1 METLKARLF
10 LALIFG
16 LIVSDGW
23 AKIAPELGRD
33 SLQTPHFRI
42 HYPPHY
48 QEFSRTLAAHLEE
61 AFSVLANDLRWT
73 PNSRTEVV
81 VRGDTDHPNGTAE
94 VFPYNRLVIHAVPP
108 EPWGFFSE
116 SDDWIRTLAIHELTH
131 VIANDQTSGFFAL
144 LRKGIGTAAKI
155 NPYQPAWLVEG
166 LAVYAETRYTA
177 GGRGRSTWNGMVVR
191 TAIETNRFD
200 SEITLDR
207 LNDGVPGWPAGHTP
221 YLFGYVLNEAIATR
235 GGADA
240 PAAISGANS
249 AHLPFVIDRVARS
262 TLGTDYAELWKEV
275 GAKLREKHAQDL
287 TLISREPLTES
298 APITRVGRKTRG
310 WVPVSREPGR
320 ARFYFIRDSA
330 RSGPG
335 LSWVG
340 SDGRARDVTFWRWDG
355 GTRIELSPD
364 GNFLAYSRIA
374 PYLEHSLYSD
384 LYLYDLAGDREIR
397 LTTGKRGSD
406 PVLSEDFAWDPRAG
420 KISSGAVTYVK
431 NLGDGSAGIARWD
444 GSKETVVYRGE
455 NFSRIGAPTAGR
467 GEFRNW
473 VVFAEKPRSGGERLM
488 ALNLVD
494 RRSFAL
500 TTASAENEMA
510 TTPDWDASGEIYF
523 VSGRG
528 GVMNAF
534 RIPAARVRSSL
545 SSFAPASAERV
556 THLTT
561 GILQPR
567 RMRGSEDLYGLV
579 YGPGGWDLAKFSGAA
594 GSRVYSSAG
603 PGLPT
608 LYEKLS
614 GTGSTRSRPVAQ
626 AAAGTATAIE
636 PSRYSVLPALLP
648 HYWAPDVRRVP
659 DGWTLGALTS
669 SFDAWESHR
678 YRLFAG
684 ADTRAS
690 FPIWDVN
697 YQFDGFFPTFEF
709 SMRQENR
716 YFANYLESNRI
727 QTTEGRVYTP
737 AGWDSYLL
745 LGATGQTSRFFG
757 EKESTGG
764 FQLGWIFDRT
774 RVFDDSIDRRG
785 ESGVRGGTELTGY
798 FGGAERFSALASYV
812 EARVPAFF
820 PRHFFRLAVHH
831 ATANNDRLTAHYELG
846 GGEET
851 IASDRRYLLRGYIP
865 GSIFGRE
872 ILTSNLE
879 YVFPVA
885 EVFRGH
891 GTFPLFWQTTR
902 VKLFVDTGSAEYLA
916 DEKDELNHWPVG
928 VGMHVLTDLNL
939 LYRVPVTI
947 GVGVDHGLSKQYG
960 GETRFVLGLFSTLA
974 RP

>member
-16 LIVSDGW
+16 LFASDGW
-23 AKIAPELGRD
+23 TKIAPELERD

-48 QEFSRTLAAHLEE
+48 REFSRTLAVHLEE
-61 AFSVLANDLRWT
+61 AFSILSRDLRWKPT
-73 PNSRTEVV
+73 SRTEVV
-81 VRGDTDHPNGTAE
+81 VRGDTDLPNGTAE

-131 VIANDQTSGFFAL
+131 IIANDQTSGLFSL

-166 LAVYAETRYTA
+166 LAVYAETRYTN

-191 TAIETNRFD
+191 TAVEAERLG

-221 YLFGYVLNEAIATR
+221 YLFGYVLNETIASR
-235 GGADA
+235 SGANA
-240 PAAISGANS
+240 PAEISGANS

-262 TLGTDYAELWKEV
+262 TLGTDYAELWEAAIQ
-275 GAKLREKHAQDL
+275 GLREKQVQDRAL
-287 TLISREPLTES
+287 LGREPLTAA
-298 APITRVGRKTRG
+298 APITRVGRRTRG
-310 WVPVSREPGR
+310 WVPVAREPGR

-330 RSGPG
+330 RTGPG

-340 SDGRARDVTFWRWDG
+340 SDGRARDVSYWRWDG
-355 GTRIELSPD
+355 GTRLELTSD

-374 PYLEHSLYSD
+374 PHLEHSLFSD
-384 LYLYDLAGDREIR
+384 LYLYDLARNREIR
-397 LTTGKRGSD
+397 LTTGARASD
-406 PVLSEDFAWDPRAG
+406 PALSDDFAWNPRTRQVA
-420 KISSGAVTYVK
+420 SGAMAYVK
-431 NLGDGSAGIARWD
+431 NLADGSAGIAQWD
-444 GSKETVVYRGE
+444 GAKETLAYRGE
-455 NFSRIGAPTAGR
+455 NFSRIGAPAFGR
-467 GEFRNW
+467 GRFRNW
-473 VVFAEKPRSGGERLM
+473 IVFSEKPNRGGERLV
-488 ALNLVD
+488 ALNLAD
-494 RRSFAL
+494 RKSFAL
-500 TTASAENEMA
+500 TSPGAENEMA
-510 TTPDWDASGEIYF
+510 TTPDWDASGEITF
-523 VSGRG
+523 VSSRG

-534 RIPAARVRSSL
+534 RIPSVHVAKSL
-545 SSFAPASAERV
+545 SSFTPAPIERV
-556 THLTT
+556 THLAT

-567 RMRGSEDLYGLV
+567 RLKESDDLYGLL

-603 PGLPT
+603 PGLPS
-608 LYEKLS
+608 LHEKIS
-614 GTGSTRSRPVAQ
+614 VGESKAASAPTTGVFSAV
-626 AAAGTATAIE
+626 E
-636 PSRYSVLPALLP
+636 PSRYSVLPALWP

-659 DGWTLGALTS
+659 DGWTLGARTS
-669 SFDAWESHR
+669 SVDAWESHR
-678 YRLFAG
+678 YRIFAG
-684 ADTRAS
+684 GDTRAS
-690 FPIWDVN
+690 FPLWDVN
-697 YQFDGFFPTFEF
+697 YQFDGFFPTLEF
-709 SMRQENR
+709 SVRQENR

-774 RVFDDSIDRRG
+774 RVYDDSIDRRG
-785 ESGVRGGTELTGY
+785 ESGLRGGTELTGY
-798 FGGAERFSALASYV
+798 FGGSERFSALASYV
-812 EARVPAFF
+812 EARVPSFF

-865 GSIFGRE
+865 GTIFGRE

-885 EVFRGH
+885 EVFRGA

-902 VKLFVDTGSAEYLA
+902 VKLFADTGSAEYLA
-916 DEKDELNHWPVG
+916 DEKDELTHWPIG

-939 LYRVPVTI
+939 LYRVPVTFGI
-947 GVGVDHGLSKQYG
+947 GVDHGLAKKYG